1 MRRGYFFIT
10 VLLLVSFSAAGQNNQ
25 VLYFMNLPQNHLV
38 NPAFRPESRIYVGLP
53 VISGIDLNIGN
64 TIVSFSDI
72 FREGVKTSK
81 STIPFMNEGYDVDRM
96 MKRIKKNN
104 YLDTR
109 LSLQMLGVGFTL
121 KDNLYIF
128 LDISD
133 RFTSNFNIPGD
144 LFELAFRGNGKFNGT
159 TVDLTNFRGNISYY
173 RETGV
178 GFSKS
183 VGDKLRF
190 GVKGKLLFGIA
201 SASVENNLLSINV
214 TDENSHTF
222 ETDMALNISAPVT
235 VLPKSPTDDHI
246 DQIEFDDDRFN
257 NGGDFAGFMTSTKNL
272 GFGVD
277 IGAEFRITDQ
287 IVASAA
293 LTDLGFIKWKSDLAR
308 ITTENQIDFS
318 GMNMQDVYNGS
329 SSFSDVSQ
337 AMVDSVK
344 SSLLVDRSP
353 KPFTTV
359 LPYGFTIGGRYDI
372 NRMFS
377 AGLLSYTRF
386 SGKRT
391 SEALTVSGNLNL
403 NNFLSATL
411 AYTATNRNYDHLGVG
426 FAIRGLFAQLYF
438 LLDNVPLTW
447 SRVNTGGND
456 FAFPDKW
463 NTIHVF
469 TGLNLLFGNR
479 HEKQRK

>member
-1 MRRGYFFIT
+1 MRAVYFFIA
-10 VLLLVSFSAAGQNNQ
+10 VLLLFTFSATGQNNQ

-38 NPAFRPESRIYVGLP
+38 NPAFRPESRVYVGLP

-64 TIVSFSDI
+64 TIFNFSDI

-81 STIPFMNEGYDVDRM
+81 STIPFMNEGYDVNKL

-104 YLDTR
+104 YFDTR
-109 LSLQMLGVGFTL
+109 LSLQLLGVGFTL

-128 LDISD
+128 LDVSD
-133 RFTSNFNIPGD
+133 RFSSNFNIPGD
-144 LFELAFRGNGKFNGT
+144 LFELAFRGNDKFYGT
-159 TVDLTNFRGNISYY
+159 TVDLTSFTGNISYY

-178 GFSKS
+178 GFSKNF
-183 VGDKLRF
+183 GDKLRF

-201 SASVENNLLSINV
+201 SASVENNLLSISV
-214 TDENSHTF
+214 ADDNSHKF
-222 ETDMALNISAPVT
+222 DTDMALNISAPVR
-235 VLPKSPTDDHI
+235 VLPKSSTDDHI
-246 DQIEFDDDRFN
+246 DQISFDEDRFD
-257 NGGDFAGFMTSTKNL
+257 NGGDYAGFMTNTKNL
-272 GFGVD
+272 GFGLD
-277 IGAEFRITDQ
+277 LGAEFRVTDQ

-318 GMNMQDVYNGS
+318 GMNMEEVYNGT
-329 SSFSDVSQ
+329 SSFSDVSE

-353 KPFTTV
+353 KPFTTF
-359 LPYGFTIGGRYDI
+359 LPSGFAIGGRYDI

-411 AYTATNRNYDHLGVG
+411 AYTASNRNYDHLGFG
-426 FAIRGLFAQLYF
+426 FAIRGLFAQLYVLF
-438 LLDNVPLTW
+438 DNVPLTW
-447 SRVNTGGND
+447 SKVNTGGD
-456 FAFPDKW
+456 SFAFPDKW
-463 NTIHVF
+463 NTLHVF
-469 TGLNLLFGNR
+469 TGFNLLFGNR